1 MMFHDFSLHKHLIQ
15 ACEKNAFKAPT
26 PIQEKAIPAV
36 MAGKDLMACAQTGT
50 GKTAA
55 FTLPLISQ
63 LLMDT
68 NNKARGPKALIL
80 TPTRELAEQIL
91 ESIQLFTKGTQLKT
105 GVVVG
110 GVAYGP
116 QLKMLNRP
124 LDILVAT
131 PGRLIDH
138 LGERKVFLGDVTTFI
153 LDEADRMLD
162 MGFVKPV
169 ERIAEATSKERQ
181 TLLFSA
187 TFSPEVENLAKR
199 FLNNPEKIRLA
210 AATQEHTDIAQSL
223 YFTRGREQK
232 TDKLQ
237 QILEDQNIW
246 QAIVFMRTKHA
257 TDRLAK
263 KLNDWGHDAAALHGD
278 MRQSKRKKVTERM
291 HKGNLKVLVA
301 TDVAARGLDV
311 KALSHVINFDLPQVA
326 EDYTHRIGRTGR
338 AGAKGTAISFVSNDE
353 RKLLSA
359 IEKMIGRK
367 IDVAGGEPSK
377 SGGRSAGGK
386 DGGKPRKGFG
396 GKPSGGR
403 PSGEKSFGKPS
414 GGKPGG
420 KPSGG
425 RPFKGKS
432 AGGKGKSASSG
443 QNRPWQNK
451 PKGKKPA
458 TNRSQPAN

>member
-1 MMFHDFSLHKHLIQ
+1 MTFNDFNLHRHLIQ
-15 ACEKNAFKAPT
+15 ACEHNNFTAPT
-26 PIQEKAIPAV
+26 PIQKKAIPSI
-36 MAGKDLMACAQTGT
+36 MAGRDVMACAQTGT

-55 FTLPLISQ
+55 FTLPLVSR

-91 ESIQLFTKGTQLKT
+91 ESLQMFTKGTQLKT

-138 LGERKVFLGDVTTFI
+138 LGEGKVRLGDVSTFI

-169 ERIAEATSKERQ
+169 ERIAEQTSNQRQ

-187 TFSPEVENLAKR
+187 TFSAAVEKLAKR
-199 FLNNPEKIRLA
+199 FMTEPEVIRLA
-210 AATQEHTDIAQSL
+210 AATQEHTSIEQSL
-223 YFTRGREQK
+223 YYTPGREQK
-232 TDKLQ
+232 TEKLQ
-237 QILEDQNIW
+237 QILDGQNIW
-246 QAIVFMRTKHA
+246 QAIIFMRTKHA

-263 KLNDWGHDAAALHGD
+263 KLNTWGHDAAALHGD
-278 MRQSKRKKVTERM
+278 MRQNKRKQVTERM
-291 HKGNLKVLVA
+291 HKGTLKVLVA

-326 EDYTHRIGRTGR
+326 EDYIHRVGRTGR
-338 AGAKGTAISFVSNDE
+338 AGAKGKAISFVSNDE
-353 RKLLSA
+353 RKLLSG
-359 IEKMIGRK
+359 IESLIGRK
-367 IDVAGGEPSK
+367 IDVAGGDAPRTASRENTNT
-377 SGGRSAGGK
+377 RSRPRKFSAGKPAGGK
-386 DGGKPRKGFG
+386 KTGDK
-396 GKPSGGR
+396 
-403 PSGEKSFGKPS
+403 
-414 GGKPGG
+414 KPGG
-420 KPSGG
+420 K
-425 RPFKGKS
+425 K
-432 AGGKGKSASSG
+432 
-443 QNRPWQNK
+443 NRPWQGK
-451 PKGKKPA
+451 QGGKKQ
-458 TNRSQPAN
+458 TSRSQPRAN